1 MPKSREKERES
12 SVLENISVHDVNQ
25 EVVQSTIPKLITKTP
40 PTESMNAEL
49 NDLIKETTP
58 EQVLHSPSMLMYVD
72 KYASYYRFAQL
83 VSIRLLAKHGKIME
97 IAKEIESTED
107 TAKGIALFRKA
118 WVMNRDGSRYIIRV
132 TAMDV
137 EALITWASTFPLN
150 ALSHALTY
158 GKLPMTSRKPE
169 MPRRP
174 GEEEEVVATG
184 GGGR

>member
-1 MPKSREKERES
+1 MPKSREKEQS

-25 EVVQSTIPKLITKTP
+25 SVVQSTIPKLVTKTP
-40 PTESMNAEL
+40 PTESMYAEL
-49 NDLIKETTP
+49 NNLIKETTP
-58 EQVLHSPSMLMYVD
+58 EQVLHLPNVLMYVD
-72 KYASYYRFAQL
+72 RYAPYYRFAQL
-83 VSIRLLAKHGKIME
+83 VSARLLAKHNKVME
-97 IAKEIESTED
+97 IAKEIENTED

-137 EALITWASTFPLN
+137 EAMITWASTFPLN

-169 MPRRP
+169 LPKRP
-174 GEEEEVVATG
+174 GAEEEEVVATR

>member
-1 MPKSREKERES
+1 MPKGSREKERES

-25 EVVQSTIPKLITKTP
+25 EVVQTTIPKLVTKAP
-40 PTESMNAEL
+40 STESMIAEL

-58 EQVLHSPSMLMYVD
+58 EQVLHQPNVLMYMD
-72 KYASYYRFAQL
+72 RYGPYFRFAQL
-83 VSIRLLAKHGKIME
+83 VSMRLLAKHNKVME
-97 IAKEIESTED
+97 IAKEIENTED

-137 EALITWASTFPLN
+137 DALITWASTFPLN

-169 MPRRP
+169 LPKRP
-174 GEEEEVVATG
+174 SEEEATAVAG
-184 GGGR
+184 GAR

>member
-1 MPKSREKERES
+1 MPRGAKEKERES

-25 EVVQSTIPKLITKTP
+25 SVVQSTIPKLITKAP
-40 PTESMNAEL
+40 PTETMYAEL

-58 EQVLHSPSMLMYVD
+58 EQVLHLPNVLMYMD
-72 KYASYYRFAQL
+72 KYAPYYRFAQL
-83 VSIRLLAKHGKIME
+83 VSARLLAKHNKIME
-97 IAKEIESTED
+97 IAKEIENMED

-118 WVMNRDGSRYIIRV
+118 WVMNKDGSRYIIRV

-150 ALSHALTY
+150 ALSHAITY

-169 MPRRP
+169 LPRRP
-174 GEEEEVVATG
+174 SEEEETAVAG
-184 GGGR
+184 GAK